1 MKDLHLH
8 LSGATDPVLLFEIIN
23 ETGLKLKNKDFYK
36 FRDSLSMK
44 KEKVSNLEEYL
55 SLIHNID
62 EAQSSP
68 KAIERSFYKS
78 FVDAYCVGCDYLELR
93 WNPYKRSQ
101 NFKIDFDKLIVSAR
115 AGYERAKTTFSIT
128 SGQIFCLGIYLEESP
143 NDAIFKKAMQYFNK
157 GVKGIDAAGPEER
170 VPLKPEFENY
180 YKTAN
185 ALGMMTTIHAGERYY
200 DGVDETLATV
210 IEKYQVKRI
219 GHGVQIHKFPE
230 LMKIA
235 SKADI
240 MFEICISSNLT
251 TQAVKSEEEFAKIFK
266 IFEEYGI
273 KYTICTDAVYPLDT
287 NIALE
292 NERYEKIKE
301 IAKKGIKETKKD
313 EK

>member
-115 AGYERAKTTFSIT
+115 AGYERAKTTFGIT
-128 SGQIFCLGIYLEESP
+128 GGQIFCLGRDLEESA